1 VRTGPSADGR
11 SPRATAVLMSL
22 SLVAAGLVA
31 TAVPATASVRAAS
44 VGSADAPRQL
54 PRPRGHATPSA
65 HAADHVLVRF
75 RSGTTIARQS
85 AGVRSAGGTALRA
98 VNSTGYARVVTTD
111 VAGSLRAL
119 KADPAVAW
127 AGYDYVRH
135 ATAVPN
141 DPGYSP
147 SFQKPYLDLVRL
159 PQAWS
164 VTTGSLSQVVAVVDS
179 GVDGTAPDLAGRV
192 LPGQHFFDAGLQDGN
207 AAPAPVDGTCPDPA
221 ATGHGTFVSSVAAAD
236 TNNGYG
242 LAGAAWNAKI
252 LPVRVLDQCGDGFDS
267 DVGAGIVWAADHG
280 ATVVNLSLGGPD
292 PSPPLQAALQYAVG
306 KGIPVVV
313 AAGNDG
319 SAVPQYPAAYPEAIS
334 VGATDATGQLTSFSS
349 FGDWVDLAAPGWDIL
364 GEEPRGVCADPS
376 DPHPADC
383 YFIGAGTSFAAP
395 LVSGVT
401 ALLRTK
407 FPSWT
412 PAQIRNRLEW
422 TARDAGP
429 TGFDP
434 FYGYGVLDAY
444 AALGGP
450 RVVPRTDPV
459 IAAVPPDFPAGAR
472 SQSSNTWKVGFDY
485 TGRPV
490 WYRFSPGS
498 DASATISVVPDPI
511 GVDRTTLP
519 AQLKLVVSAYDSQLR
534 LLGSSSAA
542 ADGSPVTLNV
552 TLPDEAD
559 YIAVSNGNGSVP
571 GSTQLATATVTLHG
585 PGTVGAPGPAAW
597 VDTAWPQD
605 LVDNPQPPL
614 TAQPTVTFVR
624 DMDPGTLTSQS
635 VQLRD
640 GTTGAVVPT
649 TLSYDTPT
657 RVLTLA
663 PTASLLEGTPYV
675 VSVNAGSP
683 GAPATDAGGNVMP
696 EFLNWFTTYPEQPP
710 PPVTN
715 PHAIGSPW
723 GATLAWDHPQNG
735 DFGYVVVRYST
746 GTTPPSATTGTLGY
760 SGSLDSA
767 TIVGLVAGQDYAF
780 SVFTYGTYGFN
791 TPDVS
796 TAGTVVL
803 AGTRTT
809 LTSTLGSP
817 QYGQTTTVTAT
828 VRSLAGS
835 PAAGRTVLVYWR
847 RTGTTAWTLI
857 GSPTTNPSGQV
868 SFPSTPPWNATYYA
882 VDVGGAGTM
891 GSTAMLALPVRF
903 LVTSTT
909 IPATATVG
917 QTIRIGGTVAPG
929 RPGGRVWLEGLW
941 SNTWHLLGYATLT
954 SHSTYS
960 LTVVPT
966 KRSTYVYRVYEPADT
981 LLTAGV
987 TASYRMVV
995 S

>member
-1 VRTGPSADGR
+1 MADRSAR
-11 SPRATAVLMSL
+11 RATAVLGSL

-31 TAVPATASVRAAS
+31 TALPATASAPAS
-44 VGSADAPRQL
+44 SATLPKAPRQL
-54 PRPRGHATPSA
+54 PRPSTHATRSA
-65 HAADHVLVRF
+65 HATDHVLVRF
-75 RSGTTIARQS
+75 RSGMTSARES

-98 VNSTGYARVVTTD
+98 VSSTGYARVVTTD

-135 ATAVPN
+135 ATTVPN
-141 DPGYSP
+141 DPGYSA

-179 GVDGTAPDLAGRV
+179 GVDSTAPDLAGRV
-192 LPGQHFFDAGLQDGN
+192 LPGHHFFDAGLDDSN
-207 AAPAPVDGTCPDPA
+207 AAPAPMDNTCADPY

-242 LAGAAWNAKI
+242 LAGAAWNAKV
-252 LPVRVLDQCGDGFDS
+252 LPVRVLDQCGEGFDS
-267 DVGAGIVWAADHG
+267 DVSAGIVWAADHG

-334 VGATDATGQLTSFSS
+334 IGATDATGQLTSFSS

-364 GEEPRGVCADPS
+364 GEEPRALCADPS
-376 DPHPADC
+376 DPHPTDC
-383 YFIGAGTSFAAP
+383 YFVGAGTSFAAP

-412 PAQIRNRLEW
+412 PAQIRSRLEW
-422 TARDAGP
+422 TARDSGP

-444 AALGGP
+444 AAVGGP
-450 RVVPRTDPV
+450 RTIGRTDPV
-459 IAAVPPDFPAGAR
+459 IPAVPPDFPAGAQ
-472 SQSSNTWKVGFDY
+472 SISSNTWRVGFGY

-498 DASATISVVPDPI
+498 DASATISIVPDPV

-534 LLGSSSAA
+534 LLGSSSAD

-552 TLPDEAD
+552 TLPNGVD

-571 GSTQLATATVTLHG
+571 GDTQPATATVTLHG
-585 PGTVGAPGPAAW
+585 PGTLTTPGPAAW

-614 TAQPTVTFVR
+614 TARPTVTFVR
-624 DMDPGTLTSQS
+624 DMDPSTLTSQS

-640 GTTGAVVPT
+640 GTTGAVVPAT
-649 TLSYDTPT
+649 VSYDAPT
-657 RVLTLA
+657 RVLTLI
-663 PTASLLEGTPYV
+663 PTAALLEGTPYV
-675 VSVNAGSP
+675 VSVNAGAQ
-683 GAPATDAGGNVMP
+683 GAPATDAGAVVMP
-696 EFLNWFTTYPEQPP
+696 EFLNWFKTYPEQPP

-715 PHAIGSPW
+715 LHAGGSPW
-723 GATLAWDHPQNG
+723 GAALSWDHPQNG
-735 DFGYVVVRYST
+735 DFGNVVVRYST
-746 GTTPPSATTGTLGY
+746 GSTPPTATTGTLGY

-767 TIVGLVAGQDYAF
+767 TISGLVAGQDYAF

-796 TAGTVVL
+796 TAGTLVL
-803 AGTRTT
+803 PGSRTT
-809 LTSTLGSP
+809 LTSTLGAP
-817 QYGQTTTVTAT
+817 AYGQTTTVTAT

-847 RTGTTAWTLI
+847 RTGTTAWTLV

-882 VDVGGAGTM
+882 VDTGGAGTM
-891 GSTAMLALPVRF
+891 GSTAMLALPVHF
-903 LVTSTT
+903 AITSAT
-909 IPATATVG
+909 IPATASVG
-917 QTIRIGGTVAPG
+917 QTIRFSGTVAPG

-941 SNTWHLLGYATLT
+941 SNTWHLVGSATLT
-954 SHSTYS
+954 SHSSYS

-981 LLTAGV
+981 LLTSGV
-987 TASYRMVV
+987 TASYRIVV